1 MEGKGTCMLGN
12 TNPCPVCMG
21 TGKLSV
27 SGEVFRSAREVLNLS
42 RQELA
47 DACGLSHVTIR
58 NVENGLTNPNRE
70 TLQLILEE
78 LNSRGVQL
86 ELQHL

>member
-1 MEGKGTCMLGN
+1 MPSLHGN
-12 TNPCPVCMG
+12 R
-21 TGKLSV
+21 KAFR

-86 ELQHL
+86 ELQHP